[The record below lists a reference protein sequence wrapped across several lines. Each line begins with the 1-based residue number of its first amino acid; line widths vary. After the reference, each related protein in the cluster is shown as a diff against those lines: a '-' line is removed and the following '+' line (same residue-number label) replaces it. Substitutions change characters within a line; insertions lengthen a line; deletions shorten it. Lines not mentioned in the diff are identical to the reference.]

1 MRKCRQSVVVKATEM
16 TNTGEQKPAF
26 LFIRRNPGAD
36 YLVLSVT
43 PDVGNRS
50 EPKSVYLDVE
60 AARKLLKTLAFVL
73 ED

>member
-16 TNTGEQKPAF
+16 TNTGEHKPAF
-26 LFIRRNPGAD
+26 VFARRNPGAE
-36 YLVLSVT
+36 YLVLTIT

-50 EPKSVYLDVE
+50 EPKSVFMDVE